1 MKEYG
6 KIWIVWIGKGGLW
19 GNSGEFRGSLKGE
32 NAGETGEAS
41 VKERRR
47 RMKNLL

>member
-1 MKEYG
+1 MGKSGLGKEDYG
-6 KIWIVWIGKGGLW
+6 GIQ
-19 GNSGEFRGSLKGE
+19 GEFRGSLKAE
-32 NAGETGEAS
+32 KAGETGEES